1 MTRTLAQIGGPLIAL
16 LLLVAVFFAYE
27 PLRKPLGGIPPPVE
41 VLTVERTVLDENG
54 ISLKVRADGTE
65 PVPIAQVQVDG
76 AFWQFT
82 QEPPGAVP
90 RLATAWIRI
99 PYPWVEGETH
109 KILLLT
115 RSGLTFE
122 HTIDVAWPTPRVG
135 AAEIGKLTL
144 GGLFVGVLPV
154 ALGMLFFPALRSGG
168 ALAFRFALA
177 LTIGLL
183 AFLLVDMLEEA
194 LEMAERAAPGLN
206 SGLLVWVVAG
216 LTCLLLFGFARLAG
230 EPLEGVALATSI
242 ALAIGLHNLGEG
254 LAVGSAFASGA
265 AALGGYLLL
274 GFTLHNVT
282 EGIGI
287 VAPLLNR
294 RPGLLLLAGLVCLA
308 GLPAVLG
315 MWFGAFAFSSHWAA
329 IALAV
334 GAGAIL
340 QVMIEVGLLLK
351 RDMAGEGG
359 RAYPITFAGLAAGV
373 AIMYTT
379 ALLVPV

>member
-1 MTRTLAQIGGPLIAL
+1 MTRTIAQIGGPLAAL

-27 PLRKPLGGIPPPVE
+27 PLRKPFGGAPPPVE
-41 VLTVERTVLDENG
+41 TLTVERTVLDEAG

-65 PVPIAQVQVDG
+65 PVSIAQVQVDG
-76 AFWQFT
+76 AYWKFVQD
-82 QEPPGAVP
+82 PPGAVP
-90 RLATAWIRI
+90 RLTSVWIKL

-109 KILLLT
+109 KVLLVT
-115 RSGLTFE
+115 RTGLTFE
-122 HTIDVAWPTPRVG
+122 HEIAVAWPSPQVG
-135 AAEIGKLTL
+135 AEEIGRLTL

-154 ALGMLFFPALRSGG
+154 ALGMLFYPALRAGG

-183 AFLLVDMLEEA
+183 AFLLIDMLEEA
-194 LEMAERAAPGLN
+194 LEMAGRAASGLN
-206 SGLLVWVVAG
+206 TALLVWAVAG
-216 LTCLLLFGFARLAG
+216 LTCLLLFGIARLG
-230 EPLEGVALATSI
+230 GSPLTGVPLATSI

-254 LAVGSAFASGA
+254 LAIGSAFASGA

-282 EGIGI
+282 EGVGI
-287 VAPLLNR
+287 VAPLLDR
-294 RPGLLLLAGLVCLA
+294 RPALLLLGGLACLA

-315 MWFGAFAFSSHWAA
+315 MWLGAFAFSSHWGAV
-329 IALAV
+329 ALAI

-340 QVMIEVGLLLK
+340 QVLIEVGLLLG
-351 RDMAGEGG
+351 RDLAGAGG
-359 RAYPITFAGLAAGV
+359 RGYPVTLAGLTAGIAV
-373 AIMYTT
+373 MYAT

>member
-1 MTRTLAQIGGPLIAL
+1 MTRAIAQIGGPLAAL

-27 PLRKPLGGIPPPVE
+27 PLRKPFGGAPPPVE

-54 ISLKVRADGTE
+54 IALKVRADGTE
-65 PVPIAQVQVDG
+65 PMSVAQVQVDG
-76 AFWQFT
+76 AYWQFA
-82 QEPPGAVP
+82 QEPPGTLP
-90 RLATAWIRI
+90 RLASAWIRI

-109 KILLLT
+109 KILLVT
-115 RSGLTFE
+115 RTGLTFE
-122 HTIDVAWPTPRVG
+122 HEIEVAWPTPKVG
-135 AAEIGKLTL
+135 MTEIGRLTL

-154 ALGMLFFPALRSGG
+154 ALGMLFYPALRSGG
-168 ALAFRFALA
+168 ALTFRFALA

-206 SGLLVWVVAG
+206 SALLVWMVAG
-216 LTCLLLFGFARLAG
+216 LSCLLLFGLARLGGAPLAG
-230 EPLEGVALATSI
+230 VRLATSI

-254 LAVGSAFASGA
+254 LAIGSAFASGA

-287 VAPLLNR
+287 VAPLLDR
-294 RPGLLLLAGLVCLA
+294 RPGLLLLAALACLA

-315 MWFGAFAFSSHWAA
+315 MWLGAFAFSSHWAA

-340 QVMIEVGLLLK
+340 QVMIEVGLLLR
-351 RDMAGEGG
+351 RDLTGNIGSG
-359 RAYPITFAGLAAGV
+359 YPITFAGLAAGV
-373 AIMYTT
+373 AIMYVT

>member
-1 MTRTLAQIGGPLIAL
+1 MTRTIAQIGGPLAAL

-27 PLRKPLGGIPPPVE
+27 PLRKPFGGVPPPVE

-54 ISLKVRADGTE
+54 IALKVRADGTE
-65 PVPIAQVQVDG
+65 PVTIAQVQVDG
-76 AFWQFT
+76 AYWQFT
-82 QEPPGAVP
+82 QDPQGAVP
-90 RLATAWIRI
+90 RLASAWVRI

-109 KILLLT
+109 KILFVT
-115 RSGLTFE
+115 RTGLTFE
-122 HTIDVAWPTPRVG
+122 HEIGVAWPTPQVG
-135 AAEIGKLTL
+135 MTEIGRLTL

-154 ALGMLFFPALRSGG
+154 ALGMLFYPALRAGG

-194 LEMAERAAPGLN
+194 LEMAGRAAPGLN
-206 SGLLVWVVAG
+206 SALLVWVVAA
-216 LTCLLLFGFARLAG
+216 LSCLLLFGLARLGGA
-230 EPLEGVALATSI
+230 PLAGVALATSI
-242 ALAIGLHNLGEG
+242 AFAIGLHNLGEG
-254 LAVGSAFASGA
+254 LAIGSAFASGA

-287 VAPLLNR
+287 VAPLLDR
-294 RPGLLLLAGLVCLA
+294 RPRLTLLVALACLA

-315 MWFGAFAFSSHWAA
+315 MWLGAFAFSSHWAA

-340 QVMIEVGLLLK
+340 QVIIEIGLLLR
-351 RDMAGEGG
+351 RDLAGNSASG
-359 RAYPITFAGLAAGV
+359 YPITFAGLAAGV
-373 AIMYTT
+373 AVMYAT